1 MSVSPRSLIAKLNG
15 TSRTSLEAAAGLCLS
30 RSNYEVDIEHL
41 FLKLIEVT
49 GSDLSR
55 IWRQFDIDPTRLTR
69 DITKSVDK
77 MRTGNSRTPALSH
90 RIVRLLTEA
99 WTIGSLEYNSPQ
111 IRSGYLL
118 IALISHEDLSRLA
131 REISPEFA
139 KIALEALRQNFIAIC
154 AGSVEDMISTAA
166 DVSSSLPAGGA
177 GTGSP
182 SGEAPPP
189 GAASKTP
196 NLDQYT
202 IDLTAQAKAGKIDNI
217 LGRDAEI
224 RSSCASGLWTGP
236 LERGAHSLR
245 TWSVRACWSRLWP
258 SRDWPP
264 LLRLLLGRP

>member
-139 KIALEALRQNFIAIC
+139 RLSGPRPPNRPCVTA
-154 AGSVEDMISTAA
+154 SVTN
-166 DVSSSLPAGGA
+166 
-177 GTGSP
+177 GTM
-182 SGEAPPP
+182 
-189 GAASKTP
+189 
-196 NLDQYT
+196 
-202 IDLTAQAKAGKIDNI
+202 
-217 LGRDAEI
+217 RDD
-224 RSSCASGLWTGP
+224 TGP
-236 LERGAHSLR
+236 RDR
-245 TWSVRACWSRLWP
+245 TIVARTRRCGHADGRVR
-258 SRDWPP
+258 
-264 LLRLLLGRP
+264 RPNR